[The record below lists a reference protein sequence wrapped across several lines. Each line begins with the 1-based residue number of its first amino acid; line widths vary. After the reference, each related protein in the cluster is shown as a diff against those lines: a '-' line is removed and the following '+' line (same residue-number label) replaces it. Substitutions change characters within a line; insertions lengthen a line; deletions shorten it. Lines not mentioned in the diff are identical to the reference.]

1 MGMHLNHI
9 KIPILFHDIYY
20 LDYFVFRVENQLF
33 SSDHND
39 TTSPNF
45 EFFYTWLLMPNW
57 KLLTEKCC
65 MLEFTVLHCVY
76 VTKGSDFV

>member
-20 LDYFVFRVENQLF
+20 LDYFVFRVENKLF

-39 TTSPNF
+39 TTSLNF
-45 EFFYTWLLMPNW
+45 EFFYT
-57 KLLTEKCC
+57 
-65 MLEFTVLHCVY
+65 
-76 VTKGSDFV
+76 